1 MSDGPRNKPPFTP
14 RDDRQGH
21 GREFGGKRR
30 DEGSRTGAGNTRD
43 GGFGNR
49 GDRGNAREG
58 GFGERGNAREGGFGE
73 RGAFT
78 GRRDGR
84 VTNSASPQATPR
96 RTVHYQVVMMDEEE
110 WGDTLENR
118 LNTLGRDGWRLVAI
132 DDGRQY
138 VFMQA
143 D

>member
-1 MSDGPRNKPPFTP
+1 MSDGPRNRPPFKP
-14 RDDRQGH
+14 SGERSGH
-21 GREFGGKRR
+21 GRDGGGHRR
-30 DEGSRTGAGNTRD
+30 DEGPRNTFGASHTGGSGDRGNTRD
-43 GGFGNR
+43 GGFG
-49 GDRGNAREG
+49 DRGNSRDG
-58 GFGERGNAREGGFGE
+58 GFRDRGSFN
-73 RGAFT
+73 
-78 GRRDGR
+78 GRREAR
-84 VTNSASPQATPR
+84 PTSPQTTPR

-110 WGDTLENR
+110 YGDTLESR